1 MIILA
6 SQSPRRQELMKLTGL
21 PFTVRVADIDETMDD
36 SLPPV
41 QEVGRV
47 SRLKA
52 QAIAAAAAP
61 GDIIIAAD
69 TIVVIDGKKLGKP
82 HSEADARAMLRLLS
96 GRTHEVVTVL
106 TVCCGDQI
114 RSEPVV
120 TRVTFRAL
128 SEDEITA
135 YIATG
140 EPMDKAGSYGI
151 QGYGAMFVS
160 HLEGDY
166 FSVMGLPLCPLCSQ
180 LRAFGVPILVPKEAQ
195 KV

>member
-21 PFTVRVADIDETMDD
+21 PFTVRVADVDETMDPA
-36 SLPPV
+36 LPV
-41 QEVGRV
+41 QQEVARV

-52 QAIAAAAAP
+52 RT
-61 GDIIIAAD
+61 IAAD
-69 TIVVIDGKKLGKP
+69 TIVVIDGRELGKP
-82 HSEADARAMLRLLS
+82 HTQQDAFDMLRLLS

-106 TVCCGDQI
+106 SVCRGE
-114 RSEPVV
+114 RTESEAVV

-128 SEDEITA
+128 TDEEIRA

-166 FSVMGLPLCPLCSQ
+166 FSVMGLPLCPLCRM
-180 LRAFGVPILVPKEAQ
+180 LRAFGVPILDVQEAQ
-195 KV
+195 A